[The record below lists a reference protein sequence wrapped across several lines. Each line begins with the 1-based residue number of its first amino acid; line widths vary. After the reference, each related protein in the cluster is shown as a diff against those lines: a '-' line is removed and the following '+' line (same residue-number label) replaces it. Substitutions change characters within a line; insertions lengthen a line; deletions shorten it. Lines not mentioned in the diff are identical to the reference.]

1 MINNKFCQ
9 YNSNKLNLI
18 KNKRVRFIGTIFF
31 DYAYFINIININC
44 Y

>member
-1 MINNKFCQ
+1 MNKNKLYR

-31 DYAYFINIININC
+31 DFAYFINIININC